1 MNNVGEKF
9 LPLGT
14 VVMLKGASKRLM
26 ITGFCTMAAEEVEG
40 VMYDYSGCMYPEGVI
55 SSDQTALFNHEQIE
69 KIYHMGLVDQEEK
82 DFKIKLNQL
91 LYANSPVAES
101 APQAIREQE
110 GVVPVVPS
118 AIETPQTVVT
128 PVVEVAPVAPV
139 QPVEAPVP
147 PVGPGLPGYV
157 APVVAQPVQEVPVA
171 PVVEVAPVAVAVEPQ
186 VQPIP
191 VAPVQP
197 VTPAQPVTSGGFQ
210 FDANGNVIAAPTQ
223 EPAPAEGE
231 SGEAPA
237 APNYQFD
244 ENGTVISA

>member
-26 ITGFCTMAAEEVEG
+26 ITGFCTMAAEEAEG

-55 SSDQTALFNHEQIE
+55 SSDQTALFNHDQIE
-69 KIYHMGLVDQEEK
+69 KIYHIGLVDQEEK

-101 APQAIREQE
+101 APQAIRAQE
-110 GVVPVVPS
+110 GVVPIVPS
-118 AIETPQTVVT
+118 APTPVQSVT
-128 PVVEVAPVAPV
+128 PVAPVAPV
-139 QPVEAPVP
+139 APVKQVEAPVP
-147 PVGPGLPGYV
+147 PIGPGLPGYV
-157 APVVAQPVQEVPVA
+157 APAVPVALVQQPVQA
-171 PVVEVAPVAVAVEPQ
+171 PA
-186 VQPIP
+186 
-191 VAPVQP
+191 VQP
-197 VTPAQPVTSGGFQ
+197 VASNGFQ
-210 FDANGNVIAAPTQ
+210 FDANGNVIAAPQPVALTT
-223 EPAPAEGE
+223 EEAPA
-231 SGEAPA
+231 GEAPA